1 MNKVNY
7 KNKTIEFVK
16 VQFAYKSSEP
26 GKQVDPITFCDI
38 LEHENTP
45 ILKYRIPNEKWQ
57 QLTILENTS
66 EYIIGV
72 IITTSISGI
81 PPKHNFESNKTKK
94 IDLEESEGLGFANVF
109 LYYKTKKV
117 LLYEFNRNGCYL
129 SALKEFL
136 KYIVG
141 HIYKDKH
148 ITLEWLPILKRDIYE
163 TYQKMRVY
171 QQVEYVVANPT
182 HMIAQKEKSDQDNKA
197 LIAITNEAKDLNAES
212 VQIVYKGDT
221 KAGGLT
227 PKKLWGIVGDL
238 YSKSMTQKLVVSG
251 YLEDNEN
258 KKIQH
263 LDLLNGA
270 LKGNM
275 KLKEPKVLQSLL
287 LAERTDGI
295 TKVFKDAQNELDS
308 ILK

>member
-94 IDLEESEGLGFANVF
+94 IDLEESEG
-109 LYYKTKKV
+109 
-117 LLYEFNRNGCYL
+117 
-129 SALKEFL
+129 
-136 KYIVG
+136 VG
-141 HIYKDKH
+141 IC
-148 ITLEWLPILKRDIYE
+148 
-163 TYQKMRVY
+163 
-171 QQVEYVVANPT
+171 
-182 HMIAQKEKSDQDNKA
+182 
-197 LIAITNEAKDLNAES
+197 
-212 VQIVYKGDT
+212 
-221 KAGGLT
+221 
-227 PKKLWGIVGDL
+227 
-238 YSKSMTQKLVVSG
+238 
-251 YLEDNEN
+251 
-258 KKIQH
+258 
-263 LDLLNGA
+263 
-270 LKGNM
+270 
-275 KLKEPKVLQSLL
+275 
-287 LAERTDGI
+287 
-295 TKVFKDAQNELDS
+295 
-308 ILK
+308 